1 MAGLVKYTVKTFGE
15 KMDAFIAH
23 CETGGIDATDYQLI
37 KFFGISPDLLE
48 EYKAENKLNKD
59 SKYKHSGFAAS
70 LKKLDLYRED
80 ATIRQAVSD
89 PKLLSHCALKLRQP
103 HWGGWN
109 DKSDSAVRDVR
120 LRVDLGDGDKDLME

>member
-1 MAGLVKYTVKTFGE
+1 MAGPVKYTVKTFGE

-59 SKYKHSGFAAS
+59 SK
-70 LKKLDLYRED
+70 
-80 ATIRQAVSD
+80 
-89 PKLLSHCALKLRQP
+89 
-103 HWGGWN
+103 
-109 DKSDSAVRDVR
+109 
-120 LRVDLGDGDKDLME
+120 